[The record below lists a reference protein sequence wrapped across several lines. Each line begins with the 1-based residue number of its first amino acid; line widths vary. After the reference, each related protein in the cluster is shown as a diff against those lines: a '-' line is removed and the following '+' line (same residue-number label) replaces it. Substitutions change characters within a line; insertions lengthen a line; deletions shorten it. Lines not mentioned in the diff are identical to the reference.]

1 MTGIFDPNAHIQ
13 TVVIVGCGGTGA
25 AGARIVARI
34 VYDMR
39 RARLHTPN
47 ILLVDPD
54 IVEEKNVGRQL
65 FAPADAAL
73 NLPKV
78 EVVGRRLNM
87 ALGLDIA
94 WCVEPF
100 SAEKHGNRYGSQ
112 LVIGCVDN
120 HLARRELHQAR
131 GILIGAGNYRDG
143 GQVVIGNMADPDVMR
158 KHIDGKNGKYVYLPK
173 EGLLFPSLLEPETST
188 LETQPI
194 LSCAELVLRGE
205 QDILVNDWMACVVG
219 QYVYA
224 LLRRQPIRTFASF
237 ISLDGMSVRSLPI
250 CREEIANYVEEK
262 SA

>member
-1 MTGIFDPNAHIQ
+1 MNHFDPNTHIQ
-13 TVVIVGCGGTGA
+13 TVIIVGCGGTGSQV
-25 AGARIVARI
+25 ARIVARI

-47 ILLVDPD
+47 VLLIDPD

-100 SAEKHGNRYGSQ
+100 SAEKHGSRHGSH

-120 HLARRELHQAR
+120 HIARRELHQAG

-143 GQVVIGNMADPDVMR
+143 GQVIIGNTADVEMMHR
-158 KHIDGKNGKYVYLPK
+158 HIDGKDGKYAYLPK
-173 EGLLFPSLLEPETST
+173 EGLLFPSLLEPEAPT
-188 LETQPI
+188 ETPQPA

-205 QDILVNDWMACVVG
+205 QDCLVNDWMACAVG
-219 QYVYA
+219 QYTYA

-237 ISLDGMSVRSLPI
+237 VSLDGMSVRSLPI
-250 CREEIANYVEEK
+250 CGEELSSYLEEK
-262 SA
+262 AA